1 MATEGM
7 TPEIYDTILDALDNE
22 DIELLQQLFMEN
34 DLTPYSPLFD
44 APRISNPGDIELL
57 TYIDYVLHYNLTDI
71 IDFLVDE
78 MDFEITDQ
86 IMARSLEL
94 QNPDT
99 FDYILEMGYI
109 PEMGSAKYATRHCY
123 PTQLDNILTLDGDLV
138 NYLDDEDIEYLFSFD
153 MNEDTIETIRVL
165 FNYGVDKMLFTRF
178 LKALKDPEDKYFNVS
193 EDEQDLAIEIIEFL
207 ESNGVIDI

>member
-1 MATEGM
+1 MAELEM
-7 TPEIYDTILDALDNE
+7 TQEIYDTILDALDNE
-22 DIELLQQLFMEN
+22 NIELLQQLFMEN
-34 DLTPYSPLFD
+34 NLTPYSTLFD
-44 APRISNPGDIELL
+44 APRISNPGNIELL

-71 IDFLVDE
+71 IEFLVDD
-78 MDFEITDQ
+78 MNFEITDQ
-86 IMARSLEL
+86 IMARCLEL

-109 PEMGSAKYATRHCY
+109 PEMGSIKYATRHCY
-123 PTQLDNILTLDGDLV
+123 PTQLDKILTLDGDLV

-165 FNYGVDKMLFTRF
+165 FNYGVDKMLFARF
-178 LKALKDPEDKYFNVS
+178 LKSLKDPEDEYFNVS

-207 ESNGVIDI
+207 ESNVVIDI